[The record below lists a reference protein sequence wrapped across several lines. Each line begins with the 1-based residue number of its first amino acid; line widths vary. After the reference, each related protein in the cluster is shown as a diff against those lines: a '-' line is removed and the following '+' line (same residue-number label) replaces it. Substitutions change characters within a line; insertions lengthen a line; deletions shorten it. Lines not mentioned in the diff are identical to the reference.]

1 MILDAHQVHDGSGR
15 ELQRLHDDVQQHI
28 SALKSMEQELSP
40 SFITSIIEL
49 KLDPTTIFEWQRHT
63 QSQNEVLHY
72 REMLEFLD
80 RRAQASEISTPSK
93 RQSKPDPST
102 RKPLTHPKPVS
113 SFVANCDPSHTQC
126 TLCKT
131 EKHPLYS
138 CPKFW
143 SLSHERKM
151 VTVKVNNIWMNC
163 PNKVHF
169 VAECKCHHR
178 SRKCQNPHHTLLH
191 TDHRE
196 QRKDRPHQSIT
207 PTLNEQEVS
216 ANTAAAKLKPAHC

>member
-1 MILDAHQVHDGSGR
+1 
-15 ELQRLHDDVQQHI
+15 
-28 SALKSMEQELSP
+28 
-40 SFITSIIEL
+40 
-49 KLDPTTIFEWQRHT
+49 
-63 QSQNEVLHY
+63 
-72 REMLEFLD
+72 MLEFLNHH
-80 RRAQASEISTPSK
+80 AQASEISTPSK

-126 TLCKT
+126 PLCKT

-138 CPKFW
+138 CPKFRL
-143 SLSHERKM
+143 LSHERKM

-169 VAECKCHHR
+169 VAKCKCHHR

-191 TDHRE
+191 IDHRE
-196 QRKDRPHQSIT
+196 QRKDRPHQSVT
-207 PTLNEQEVS
+207 STLNELEVS